1 MKTRTKFVILAI
13 ISLYAC
19 FIANIILALLGKEQL
34 SDAFCVAWDSA
45 FLGELALLAGLTLK
59 KPKEDE

>member
-13 ISLYAC
+13 ISLYAS
-19 FIANIILALLGKEQL
+19 FFANIVLSALGKEQL

-45 FLGELALLAGLTLK
+45 FLGELIILAGLKLK
-59 KPKEDE
+59 SGKED